1 MFQQQLQTNII
12 RQSVMIRN
20 KELKDKLKSSQDT
33 LLDFIPE
40 EQRKAFE
47 ITNFKQR
54 VVELPKQEDVTP
66 GEKILE
72 LEQEN
77 IEIRTII
84 ESDSQYGVVPVK
96 KEYIVHKVDPK
107 KDTLFQLSYKYKIPK
122 HVI

>member
-1 MFQQQLQTNII
+1 
-12 RQSVMIRN
+12 MIRN

-33 LLDFIPE
+33 LLEFIPE

-77 IEIRTII
+77 IEIRTVI
-84 ESDSQYGVVPVK
+84 ESD
-96 KEYIVHKVDPK
+96 
-107 KDTLFQLSYKYKIPK
+107 
-122 HVI
+122 